1 LLNGS
6 ELFATITP
14 HTCPSGCTT
23 AYPPVPLYGADD
35 GVVVLVSTD
44 GVVVLV
50 STDGVVV
57 DVSTPEGKLPTGFAH
72 TPPLDVPPEG
82 LVIGPH

>member
-1 LLNGS
+1 
-6 ELFATITP
+6 
-14 HTCPSGCTT
+14 
-23 AYPPVPLYGADD
+23 LYGADDGVVVLVSTD